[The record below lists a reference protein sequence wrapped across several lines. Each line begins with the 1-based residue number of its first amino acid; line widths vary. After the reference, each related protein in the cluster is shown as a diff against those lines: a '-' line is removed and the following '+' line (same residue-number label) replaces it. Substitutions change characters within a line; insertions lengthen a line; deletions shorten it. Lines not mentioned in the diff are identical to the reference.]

1 MIEGEFLIGV
11 KQTRDLPELLL
22 DDSFHLLVSRVGQL
36 EEFFVKTHLCLEV
49 LVPAEENKKS

>member
-1 MIEGEFLIGV
+1 MRGNSSICV

-22 DDSFHLLVSRVGQL
+22 GDSFHLLVSRVGQL
-36 EEFFVKTHLCLEV
+36 EEFFVETHLSLEV